1 MVQVTPSPLLPH
13 HTASRIEPA
22 MAGDKIKSKDLSY
35 SSDLPPF
42 LQRLHDQKA
51 GRGDT
56 DKHEFQTARPKR
68 AKNPDDDDGPTIV
81 DESGENVSKEDFQK
95 LGAAETVGNSVTG
108 DLESEDPKGSG
119 ALQNGEAAGRKGKE
133 NVTDGAAVKKRKVG
147 KVVGEDEAEADEKNG
162 EKEEGAAKKVV
173 KKARKKAKVK
183 LAFDD
188 GEEGT

>member
-1 MVQVTPSPLLPH
+1 
-13 HTASRIEPA
+13 
-22 MAGDKIKSKDLSY
+22 MAPDKIKSKDLSY

-56 DKHEFQTARPKR
+56 DKHEFQTTRPKR

-81 DESGENVSKEDFQK
+81 DESGENVTKEDFQK

-108 DLESEDPKGSG
+108 DLESEEPKGSG
-119 ALQNGEAAGRKGKE
+119 ALQNDEAAGRKGRE
-133 NVTDGAAVKKRKVG
+133 NVTDGTAVKKRKVG
-147 KVVGEDEAEADEKNG
+147 KVVGEDEAATEEQDG
-162 EKEEGAAKKVV
+162 ENQNDGAAKKVV
-173 KKARKKAKVK
+173 KKAKKKAKVK

-188 GEEGT
+188 GDEGT